1 MKIVKIDQLDGT
13 VEELMIRNVNKE
25 TCEAILWI
33 FGFEFNKTTGYWH
46 AENEMVGLEDEKMF
60 IIPLPGLVTTDGK
73 QQYLTHRDNTFFA
86 CRREKELRQIWKEE
100 HLKFVPE
107 VYRQFAVEFDDAWER
122 EVLEDK

>member
-1 MKIVKIDQLDGT
+1 MKIVKINQLDSSIEDFT
-13 VEELMIRNVNKE
+13 VDKLDKKTFDFV
-25 TCEAILWI
+25 LGI
-33 FGFEFNKTTGYWH
+33 FGFEFNKLTGYWH
-46 AENEMVGLEDEKMF
+46 TENEMVGLDEEEMF